1 MGVFG
6 NMGMAFGI
14 PKPIGDMFDRNLE
27 ETANNSSRTKKRKD
41 EITKKRK
48 DEIESA
54 SPKTVLSIKLE
65 ENKTLSPIGG
75 VCSNCKIYF
84 YSVECPR
91 FYIVKCPACGSD
103 IDWVEKSTE
112 SGDKDG

>member
-27 ETANNSSRTKKRKD
+27 EKD

-84 YSVECPR
+84 YSVECP
-91 FYIVKCPACGSD
+91 ACGSD

>member
-27 ETANNSSRTKKRKD
+27 EKD

-65 ENKTLSPIGG
+65 ENKTLSPLGG

-91 FYIVKCPACGSD
+91 FYVVKCPACGSD
-103 IDWVEKSTE
+103 IDWVE
-112 SGDKDG
+112 GDDKDAVEE

>member
-14 PKPIGDMFDRNLE
+14 PKPIGDRIDRNLYE
-27 ETANNSSRTKKRKD
+27 AADNWSRTKKRKND
-41 EITKKRK
+41 IKKRK

-65 ENKTLSPIGG
+65 ENKTLSPLGG

-91 FYIVKCPACGSD
+91 FYVVKCPACGSD
-103 IDWVEKSTE
+103 IDWFE
-112 SGDKDG
+112 GDDKDAVEE